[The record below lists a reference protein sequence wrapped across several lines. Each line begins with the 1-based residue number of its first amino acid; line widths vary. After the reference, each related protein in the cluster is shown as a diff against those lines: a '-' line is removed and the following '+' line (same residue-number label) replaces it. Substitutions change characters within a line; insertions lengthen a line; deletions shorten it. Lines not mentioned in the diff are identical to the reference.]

1 MSENFPSHPVH
12 EQQRQAS
19 MQPFIE
25 QELHGQQLDI
35 NLAEQPLVA
44 KDEAVA
50 TYGVNGDIIATF
62 TLPSSSSDPGNPAR
76 EIAVVDYGEPDPADP
91 KAVFVFEGMPIR
103 RLGVARSRYGLAPLS
118 YSTMQHGHISHFDLQ
133 QGSLMLGRSTEGDA
147 DRQASYLLGLN
158 DKVVGDDMISRQH
171 VTITLGEG
179 TLSLTDHSTN
189 GTLVRTHNPEGA
201 LSAEATEELHTEI
214 GEDALEAAGVAEP
227 FAAQTYTNEQGI
239 VDRLPWETGA
249 SEEAE
254 QQPAAEVSP
263 EEPKVDQS
271 RIYSE
276 VVDTASRAGS
286 ADAFVLVHRINDLLS
301 TLPENDRLSLEN
313 LTKGIVNEQG
323 REVDR
328 YGTLSKFDAIVATM
342 RQRLKSNG

>member
-1 MSENFPSHPVH
+1 MSEDFPSHPTH
-12 EQQRQAS
+12 EQQRQES
-19 MQPFIE
+19 MQPFLE

-35 NLAEQPLVA
+35 SLGEQPLVA

-62 TLPSSSSDPGNPAR
+62 TLPSSSTDPGNPAR
-76 EIAVVDYGEPDPADP
+76 EIAVVDYGEPDPTNP

-118 YSTMQHGHISHFDLQ
+118 YSTMQHGHISHVDLP
-133 QGSLMLGRSTEGDA
+133 QGSLMLGRGTKGDA

-171 VTITLGEG
+171 MSITLAEG
-179 TLSLTDHSTN
+179 KLSLTDHSTN
-189 GTLVRTHNPEGA
+189 GTLVRIHNPEGT

-227 FAAQTYTNEQGI
+227 FAAETYTNEQGI
-239 VDRLPWETGA
+239 VDRLPWATDA
-249 SEEAE
+249 PQAAE
-254 QQPAAEVSP
+254 VAPPVAEVSP

-271 RIYSE
+271 RIYGE
-276 VVDTASRAGS
+276 VVDIASRAGHVEAS
-286 ADAFVLVHRINDLLS
+286 VLVRHINDLLS
-301 TLPENDRLSLEN
+301 TLPESDRLSLEN

-328 YGTLSKFDAIVATM
+328 YSTLSKFDAITAAM
-342 RQRLKSNG
+342 RARLK